1 MSTRKTKLASSQ
13 QDAGQRRVRVTALR
27 QQLSEWEQSA
37 DPEEVARVV
46 AHFTGYGR
54 GYSERNAKLIATQ
67 RPDATEV
74 AGFRE
79 WKLRGRVVRK
89 GEHGIKILAPSKYGR
104 AEASKAGDAESASAR
119 REENSGEDDVRFVFV
134 TVFDISQTEPLA
146 DGQAEQGASR

>member
-1 MSTRKTKLASSQ
+1 MSTRKTQPASRR
-13 QDAGQRRVRVTALR
+13 QDAEQRRARVAALR

-54 GYSERNAKLIATQ
+54 GYSERNAKLIAAQ
-67 RPDATEV
+67 HPAATDV

-79 WKLRGRVVRK
+79 WMLRGRVVRK

-104 AEASKAGDAESASAR
+104 AEAGKAGDGESTRADR
-119 REENSGEDDVRFVFV
+119 NDDSGEDDVRFVFV
-134 TVFDISQTEPLA
+134 TVFDISQTEPLNDA
-146 DGQAEQGASR
+146 

>member
-1 MSTRKTKLASSQ
+1 MSTRNTPRASRRQASTKH
-13 QDAGQRRVRVTALR
+13 QDAEERRARVAALR
-27 QQLSEWEQSA
+27 QQLAEWEQSA

-54 GYSERNAKLIATQ
+54 GYSARNAKLIAAQ

-79 WKLRGRVVRK
+79 WMLRGRAVRQ

-104 AEASKAGDAESASAR
+104 AGAAESGDGESIRVNADDD
-119 REENSGEDDVRFVFV
+119 SGEGDVRFVFV
-134 TVFDISQTEPLA
+134 TVFDISQTEPLGDA
-146 DGQAEQGASR
+146 